1 MTPFEQ
7 IKAQIHADPEYAFSW
22 LCNLA
27 VPIIDAA
34 GVDPEKAN
42 AAGALIMAHMF
53 NYDITTHPHF
63 EGVKSREQVY
73 FEMRVAAEH
82 AEDTT
87 ND

>member
-34 GVDPEKAN
+34 GVDHEKAN
-42 AAGALIMAHMF
+42 SAAALIMAQMF
-53 NYDITTHPHF
+53 DYDITTHPHF
-63 EGVKSREQVY
+63 EGRKSEAQHY
-73 FEMRVAAEH
+73 FEMRLAAESS
-82 AEDTT
+82 EEVTP
-87 ND
+87 